1 MSEDIEHLI
10 SLTLEDGTRIN
21 FSRADNGE
29 VQICH
34 KDHCVILPK
43 ASGQVTLDFLALLEP
58 FGKIEE
64 PEVIERPEPEEPEE
78 LEGENEG

>member
-1 MSEDIEHLI
+1 MSELDIEHLI

-34 KDHCVILPK
+34 NDHCVILPK

-58 FGKIEE
+58 FGEIEE
-64 PEVIERPEPEEPEE
+64 IEEIEEEK
-78 LEGENEG
+78 NEG